1 MRCGNAC
8 HGPHNGSLY
17 TGSEHS
23 QFNSIKF
30 ISLLGHIGPIQNN
43 THMNIDTRI
52 KKSTRLFKGI
62 HTKPGSCST
71 YKFNHHF
78 NFIQNLELTTVVL
91 LFWAMMTIKL
101 HDCFPP
107 QSDHFFQPVIYQH
120 TFDSLTFCEL
130 QKWALRANKL
140 IKRFSLDIQV
150 AKNVLNLSTSW
161 YLIWLVCTINGR
173 RYRWVLYGKWKILR
187 TALFHAVHINLKLE
201 LNRFQAWLP

>member
-30 ISLLGHIGPIQNN
+30 VCLLGHIGPIQNN

-62 HTKPGSCST
+62 HHTKPGSCSI

-120 TFDSLTFCEL
+120 TFDSLTLVNYKNEHWEPTNWLRDFHLTYKL
-130 QKWALRANKL
+130 QRMFWTFQQA
-140 IKRFSLDIQV
+140 DILYDLF
-150 AKNVLNLSTSW
+150 VL
-161 YLIWLVCTINGR
+161 
-173 RYRWVLYGKWKILR
+173 
-187 TALFHAVHINLKLE
+187 
-201 LNRFQAWLP
+201 